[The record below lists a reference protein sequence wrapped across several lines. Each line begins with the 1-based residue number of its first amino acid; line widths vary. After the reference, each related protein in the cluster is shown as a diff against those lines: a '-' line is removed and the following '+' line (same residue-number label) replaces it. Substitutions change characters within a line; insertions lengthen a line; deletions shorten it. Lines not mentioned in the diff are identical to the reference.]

1 MSEQTLHEVQPGTD
15 VVAKE
20 KVNFLDLLIILGRS
34 KKLVIG
40 LPLVTGLLAMGVSLM
55 IPPVFTSTAKIMPPQ
70 QQQSSSVASMLGQIG
85 ALAGAAGGIKS
96 PNDMYVG
103 LLQSRTVAD
112 NLIKRFDLAARYKTR
127 TMDDTR
133 AALAGITA
141 VGSDRKSGFI
151 SISAEDKDPK
161 FAATLANAYVD
172 ELARLTQSMALTEAS
187 QRRLFFEKQLKDAKE
202 QLSIAEIAL
211 RKTQEKTGMLQPDV
225 QVQAI
230 ITNAAQLKGAIAAK
244 QVEINAMRTFAAGR
258 NPELLRAQEELRG
271 LQAQVAQLERRG
283 LSGDGDFMVPTGK
296 IPEVGVEYVRKLRDI
311 KYYETIFE
319 LLAKQFELAK
329 VDEARESTLI
339 QVLDQA
345 VEAERKTRPRRAIIT
360 LAGAFAGALLG
371 VVLVLGR
378 AGYRASRGDPLHAHR
393 WERVSA
399 AWSLRRQAR

>member
-1 MSEQTLHEVQPGTD
+1 MSEQTLREVQSGTD
-15 VVAKE
+15 VLEKE
-20 KVNFLDLLIILGRS
+20 RVNFLDLLIILGRS

-40 LPLVTGLLAMGVSLM
+40 LPLVTGLLAMGISLM
-55 IPPVFTSTAKIMPPQ
+55 IPPIFTSTAKIMPPQ
-70 QQQSSSVASMLGQIG
+70 QQQTSSVASMLGQIG

-103 LLQSRTVAD
+103 LVQSRTVAD

-133 AALAGITA
+133 AALAGMTA

-151 SISAEDKDPK
+151 SISADDKDPK

-172 ELARLTQSMALTEAS
+172 ELAGLTQSMALTEAS

-202 QLSIAEIAL
+202 QLSIAEVGL

-230 ITNAAQLKGAIAAK
+230 INNAAQLKGAIAAK

-258 NPELLRAQEELRG
+258 NPELLRAQQELRA
-271 LQAQVAQLERRG
+271 LQGQVAQLERRG
-283 LSGDGDFMVPTGK
+283 LSGDGDLMVPTGK

-345 VEAERKTRPRRAIIT
+345 VPAERKTRPRRAIIT

-371 VVLVLGR
+371 VALALAR
-378 AGYRASRGDPLHAHR
+378 AGYRASRGDPLHAQR

-399 AWSLRRQAR
+399 AWSLRQRAR